1 VAVSVPRRARI
12 ERAVYGV
19 PRAAYSRTVRDR
31 DHPHAPAYEQE
42 LAATVGT
49 GADRWLT
56 EIRLAVIGIIISIAL
71 GAAGIA
77 LSVAGWEVA
86 LAAGLGSALVFSVLL
101 WWLRPRARTRTESS
115 NDDLRRIGRE
125 LAQVRDALADDPRGP
140 LRELLERLQSEL
152 ERLQRD
158 LERAWNDLFVTTES
172 PNRVRLLRTYDGQL
186 HELTAEIRC
195 RRTKA

>member
-1 VAVSVPRRARI
+1 M
-12 ERAVYGV
+12 
-19 PRAAYSRTVRDR
+19 RDR
-31 DHPHAPAYEQE
+31 EYRPAASSEQE
-42 LAATVGT
+42 LARFVGT
-49 GADRWLT
+49 GTDRWLT
-56 EIRLAVIGIIISIAL
+56 EIRLAVIGIAVGVAL
-71 GAAGIA
+71 GAADLA

-86 LAAGLGSALVFSVLL
+86 LAAGLGSALVFVALL

-140 LRELLERLQSEL
+140 LRELLETLQSEL
-152 ERLQRD
+152 ERLQRE

-172 PNRVRLLRTYDGQL
+172 PDRVRLLRTYEGEL

-195 RRTKA
+195 RRAAA